1 MKSQPPP
8 HATTKE
14 LVNNM
19 RNRIDDILKSS
30 GETSKVSGGCVDLKR
45 RKDAEFWLNR
55 PLVNKKQVLCW
66 LLILHPC
73 FSFEVTESR
82 IIVKPDK
89 QVTGIVRSEVAQSL
103 PYTAPKPK

>member
-19 RNRIDDILKSS
+19 RNRIDDILKAS
-30 GETSKVSGGCVDLKR
+30 GETSKVSGGSVYR
-45 RKDAEFWLNR
+45 RSRKDAEFWLNR

-66 LLILHPC
+66 LMILHPYV
-73 FSFEVTESR
+73 SFEVTESR
-82 IIVKPDK
+82 IIVKPENE
-89 QVTGIVRSEVAQSL
+89 VTGTVRSEVAQSL